1 VDAREG
7 RDTSIE
13 DDFCYQPGLRLS
25 AMLPLRSEHDYR
37 DDKIADN
44 EIIHS
49 AYTGAEWHYLSP
61 LVIINTK
68 DPDGQADWF
77 QDVNQTGAAAQ
88 IETMGGGMGLTF
100 GCNVEIPEGA
110 NYFQLRVAGQNQ
122 HFLAKNDY
130 QPSPLLG
137 YDEEPALYDWKTDLL
152 ATLAIVLP
160 PIQVQWPAFVT
171 GNPDFV
177 RTLYIDAA
185 DWAALHYVAPHTVVA
200 VEFGQLVRT
209 NEGGLIR
216 DDRGFLR
223 RIARLAYEWY
233 GRNRQA
239 MTLTYAGATPI
250 CRVGDLIVEIGTGDT
265 REDVRTVVTEV
276 RIDFAQH
283 DGDVHRT
290 TLQTHWA
297 ELDVLRMLL

>member
-1 VDAREG
+1 
-7 RDTSIE
+7 
-13 DDFCYQPGLRLS
+13 
-25 AMLPLRSEHDYR
+25 
-37 DDKIADN
+37 
-44 EIIHS
+44 
-49 AYTGAEWHYLSP
+49 
-61 LVIINTK
+61 
-68 DPDGQADWF
+68 
-77 QDVNQTGAAAQ
+77 
-88 IETMGGGMGLTF
+88 
-100 GCNVEIPEGA
+100 
-110 NYFQLRVAGQNQ
+110 
-122 HFLAKNDY
+122 
-130 QPSPLLG
+130 LG